1 MYVRKTKLFMILF
14 LLREKKNVC
23 NADCDTHVPYQ
34 FKEFILIL
42 IKVEKPNK
50 FIGLT
55 KSITWV
61 IPRKFMSPS
70 ISWIDFHFV
79 RT

>member
-1 MYVRKTKLFMILF
+1 MRKKDETIYDFILAK
-14 LLREKKNVC
+14 RKKNVC
-23 NADCDTHVPYQ
+23 NAGCDTHVPFQ
-34 FKEFILIL
+34 FKEFILTL

-50 FIGLT
+50 FIRLT

-61 IPRKFMSPS
+61 ILRKFMSPS